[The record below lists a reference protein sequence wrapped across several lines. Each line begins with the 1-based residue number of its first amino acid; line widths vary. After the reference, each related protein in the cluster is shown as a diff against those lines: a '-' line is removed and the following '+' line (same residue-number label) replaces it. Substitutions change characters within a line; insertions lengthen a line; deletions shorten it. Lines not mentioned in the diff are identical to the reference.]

1 MLRCVQHGPTTLVEA
16 PEQGSCDGA
25 TLIARLIRA
34 GPTVGR
40 ASIVAR
46 NRPGGGD
53 CLQPRTLVE
62 LLPLPFVKF
71 KNTIRGYPYD
81 SAVENHVAV
90 GDGTRVEPASTSIAK
105 KHRAVLSDA
114 LHPDARCFKSMC
126 DLMKELGA
134 DGTGKCKPLPNARIG
149 VPLLVCAAERFD
161 GPMVE
166 NPDTMR
172 SLVTNWLRGDQN
184 RSRYLQMDTGRIRST
199 LQNSI
204 VRRDGQFDII
214 VSNIEA
220 KVERRGH
227 GTDFML
233 ALLDIAK
240 SLQPPRGVQLEQVIT
255 LASRGLANRLC
266 TTHNWRWSTDGLSV
280 FSQ

>member
-1 MLRCVQHGPTTLVEA
+1 
-16 PEQGSCDGA
+16 
-25 TLIARLIRA
+25 
-34 GPTVGR
+34 
-40 ASIVAR
+40 
-46 NRPGGGD
+46 
-53 CLQPRTLVE
+53 
-62 LLPLPFVKF
+62 
-71 KNTIRGYPYD
+71 
-81 SAVENHVAV
+81 
-90 GDGTRVEPASTSIAK
+90 
-105 KHRAVLSDA
+105 
-114 LHPDARCFKSMC
+114 MC

-134 DGTGKCKPLPNARIG
+134 GGAGECKPLPHSRPGI

-166 NPDTMR
+166 NPDSMR
-172 SLVTNWLRGDQN
+172 SLVTSWLRGDPN
-184 RSRYLQMDTGRIRST
+184 RNRYLQMDTGRIRST

-255 LASRGLANRLC
+255 LASRGLASRLC
-266 TTHNWRWSTDGLSV
+266 TTHNWRWSKDGLSV